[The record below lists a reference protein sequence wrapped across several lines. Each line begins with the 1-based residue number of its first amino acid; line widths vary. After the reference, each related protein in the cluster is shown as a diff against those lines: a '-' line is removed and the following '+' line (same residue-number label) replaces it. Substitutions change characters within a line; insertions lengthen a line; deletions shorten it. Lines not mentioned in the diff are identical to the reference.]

1 MMTIQSKTS
10 IESDDGAR
18 IVKRLCNH
26 WKHKFEITEQDG
38 NFFIPFPEANV
49 NLEATNQQILI
60 EINTEQTDKL
70 EHYQNVVINHLNRMA
85 QQEFSVEWQISQI

>member
-1 MMTIQSKTS
+1 MVIQSKST
-10 IESDDGAR
+10 IESNDGAR

-38 NFFIPFPEANV
+38 KFNIPFPEASV
-49 NLEATNQQILI
+49 ILEATDQQILI
-60 EINTEQTDKL
+60 EINTEQADKL

-85 QQEFSVEWQISQI
+85 QQEFAAEWQTTNV